1 MRAKL
6 WFLSRSFSLM
16 AVAAVLLAAAGSAN
30 AQGVNSSRGGVVGPS
45 GVILSPGMPAQNNG
59 TTAPPPPRIVPQRST
74 SGAIATGSR
83 ASTVLPGDNPS
94 APGFPGPVG
103 K

>member
-1 MRAKL
+1 MRAR
-6 WFLSRSFSLM
+6 FSFSSM
-16 AVAAVLLAAAGSAN
+16 IVAVVALASAAGAN
-30 AQGVNSSRGGVVGPS
+30 AQAVNSSRGGVVGPS
-45 GVILSPGMPAQNNG
+45 GVILSPGMPAQNN
-59 TTAPPPPRIVPQRST
+59 APVSPPPRVVPQRST

-83 ASTVLPGDNPS
+83 ASTALPGDNPS